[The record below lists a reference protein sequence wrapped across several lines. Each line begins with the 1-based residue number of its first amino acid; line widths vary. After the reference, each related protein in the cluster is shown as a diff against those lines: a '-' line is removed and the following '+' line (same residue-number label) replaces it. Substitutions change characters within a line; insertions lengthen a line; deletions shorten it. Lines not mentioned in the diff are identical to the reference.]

1 MSASTAT
8 VSPGRSFG
16 RSASIVGL
24 AFIAS
29 RVLGLAREVIL
40 ARQFGTTG
48 EYDAY
53 VSAFRIPDLLFLIV
67 MSGAFGA
74 AFIPVFAGFLAR
86 DEQDR
91 AWRLASAVLTLSAVT
106 MVALSCITFALA
118 APIMQYLV
126 APDLPSHL
134 HEVATET
141 MRILLLSPILLG
153 LGIAAK
159 GILEAQEQFTL
170 PALAPVFYNA
180 AIIVAAVTVSSRWG
194 VRGVAAG
201 VVVGAGLH
209 VLVQLPGLIR
219 SGIRF
224 TPTLDTSVAG
234 LTEVGRLLLPRIIG
248 LAAFQ
253 INFIVVNYLA
263 SGDGEGKISAL
274 NYAWQLMM
282 LPHGVL
288 AMSISTVVFPAMSR
302 LFEQGDL
309 DGVRRTFLH
318 ALEPL
323 LLLIL
328 PASLGLFLFRTA
340 IVQTVFEAGEFS
352 GRSTHLVTDP
362 LAFLAIGLI
371 WYALVELLTRIFYA
385 MHDTVTPVVSGVFII
400 VVNIVLGSILVG
412 RLGHAGLG
420 LSLSVSTAIEAG
432 ILLWVMRRRLGRF
445 DPEFVSWF
453 GKVAVS
459 SAAMALAALAMRRAL
474 EDATVPGEAPRLLQ
488 IALLGYGM
496 ALVAGI
502 FFLAAYYLRI
512 PEVVR
517 GADVVARRVQRLLG
531 PRAPSVRDTQ

>member
-1 MSASTAT
+1 MTI
-8 VSPGRSFG
+8 VS
-16 RSASIVGL
+16 L
-24 AFIAS
+24 AFVAS
-29 RVLGLAREVIL
+29 RILGLVREIIL

-74 AFIPVFAGFLAR
+74 AFIPVFVGFLAR
-86 DEQDR
+86 DEEDR
-91 AWRLASAVLTLSAVT
+91 AWRLASAVLTLSAVS
-106 MVALSCITFALA
+106 MVVLSCVAVA
-118 APIMQYLV
+118 MAGPIMRYLV
-126 APDLPSHL
+126 APGLSPEL
-134 HEVATET
+134 HDIAADT

-170 PALAPVFYNA
+170 PAMAPVLYNA
-180 AIIVAAVTVSSRWG
+180 SIIFAAVTVGARWG
-194 VRGVAAG
+194 VRGVAVG
-201 VVVGAGLH
+201 VVAGAALH
-209 VLVQLPGLIR
+209 VLVQLPGLLR

-224 TPTLDTSVAG
+224 TPTLDMSVAG
-234 LTEVGRLLLPRIIG
+234 LSEVGRLLLPRVIG

-253 INFIVVNYLA
+253 VNFIVVNYLA

-288 AMSISTVVFPAMSR
+288 ALSISTVVFPTMAR
-302 LFEQGDL
+302 LYERGDIE
-309 DGVRRTFLH
+309 GVRRTFLR

-328 PASLGLFLFRTA
+328 PASLGLFLFRTS
-340 IVQTVFEAGEFS
+340 IVQTVFESGEFS
-352 GRSTHLVTDP
+352 GRSTHLVADP

-371 WYALVELLTRIFYA
+371 WYALVELLTRIFYS

-400 VVNIVLGSILVG
+400 VVNVVLGWLLVDSM
-412 RLGHAGLG
+412 GHAGLG

-432 ILLWVMRRRLGRF
+432 ILLWVIRRRLGRF
-445 DPEFVSWF
+445 DAEFVSWF

-459 SAAMALAALAMRRAL
+459 SAAMALAALSMRNEL
-474 EDATVPGEAPRLLQ
+474 EDATMPGEAPRLLQ
-488 IALLGYGM
+488 VALLGYGM
-496 ALVAGI
+496 ALVAGT
-502 FFLAAYYLRI
+502 FFFAAYCLRI
-512 PEVVR
+512 PEVVG
-517 GADVVARRVQRLLG
+517 GADLVARRLRNALAA
-531 PRAPSVRDTQ
+531 RARPAR